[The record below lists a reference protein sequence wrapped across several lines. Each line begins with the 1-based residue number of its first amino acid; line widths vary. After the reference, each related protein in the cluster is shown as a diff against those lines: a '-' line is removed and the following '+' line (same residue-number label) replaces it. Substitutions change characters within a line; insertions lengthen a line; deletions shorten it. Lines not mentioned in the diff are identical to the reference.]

1 MRAATCRSPFE
12 GGGREEC
19 VGRRS
24 DKELEPLI
32 SFVTFY
38 IADPLYTTT
47 LLVVANIILG
57 GRRGGR

>member
-12 GGGREEC
+12 GGGRERS
-19 VGRRS
+19 VRRRS

-57 GRRGGR
+57 GRGGGV

>member
-1 MRAATCRSPFE
+1 M
-12 GGGREEC
+12 
-19 VGRRS
+19 GRRS

-57 GRRGGR
+57 GRGGRG